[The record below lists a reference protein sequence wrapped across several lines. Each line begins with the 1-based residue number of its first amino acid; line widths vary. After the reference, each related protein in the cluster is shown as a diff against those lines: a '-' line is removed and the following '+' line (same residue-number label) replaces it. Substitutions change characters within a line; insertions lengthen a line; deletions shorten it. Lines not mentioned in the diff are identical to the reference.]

1 MQCQIPLCFGI
12 KSTSIFLESPLKES
26 HSERRLHKFSLRAL
40 DSLLLLQ
47 SAILYIPTLAVV
59 MCKTIPSIIMI
70 DPSGRPWSSPIVFE
84 KSKVKETRDL
94 IEQTLEQL
102 RLGQLDDEERFD
114 QFYNGLK
121 YRTDRITMQQ
131 RLRLKSNPNSQPSS
145 SSSRKTTTSATS
157 TNRKSSSFDKVPVVP
172 LRSKKNNNN
181 NIKRD
186 GAPKMPS
193 RYTVRV

>member
-1 MQCQIPLCFGI
+1 
-12 KSTSIFLESPLKES
+12 
-26 HSERRLHKFSLRAL
+26 
-40 DSLLLLQ
+40 
-47 SAILYIPTLAVV
+47 
-59 MCKTIPSIIMI
+59 MI

-131 RLRLKSNPNSQPSS
+131 RKNNPNSQPSS

-181 NIKRD
+181 NVKRD